1 VNASPIGRAVVT
13 GGAGFLGSHIC
24 ERLLNEGWDVL
35 CLDNFL
41 TSSPRNIGH
50 LQSNRRFGLIRTDV
64 ADYFD
69 VPGDIDVIYHFAS
82 PASPVDYLKLPIE
95 TMRAGSLG
103 TMHTLEM
110 AKHKGARYVLA
121 STSEVYGDPE
131 VHPQPESYWGN
142 VNPVGPRSVYDEA
155 KRFSEALTM
164 AYRRYHGVNTGI
176 VRIFNT
182 AGPRMRTS
190 DGRAIPAFIGQAL
203 RNEPITVAGDGSQTR
218 SIQYV
223 ADLVDGVLQMAGS
236 HHPGPINIGSQHEVS
251 VLELAETIRRLAGSS
266 SEITFIERPTDDPTV
281 RRPDVTLA
289 CELLRWKPTTPFEDG
304 LKRTIAWFRDQ
315 LEMPR
320 EV

>member
-1 VNASPIGRAVVT
+1 VSAFSKGRAIVT

-41 TSSPRNIGH
+41 TSSPHHIGQ
-50 LQSNRRFGLIRTDV
+50 LYSNPRFQLIRTDV
-64 ADYFD
+64 TDYID
-69 VPGDIDVIYHFAS
+69 VPGDIDVIFHFAS

-95 TMRAGSLG
+95 TMKVGSLG
-103 TMHTLEM
+103 TLNTLGI
-110 AKHKGARYVLA
+110 AKDKGARYVLA

-131 VHPQPESYWGN
+131 MHPQTESYWGH

-155 KRFSEALTM
+155 KRFAEALTM

-182 AGPRMRTS
+182 AGPRLRID
-190 DGRAIPAFIGQAL
+190 DGRAIPTFIGQAL
-203 RNEPITVAGDGSQTR
+203 RNEPITVTGDGSQTR

-223 ADLVDGVLQMAGS
+223 ADLVEVVLRMAAS
-236 HHPGPINIGSQHEVS
+236 DHPGPINVGSPHEIS
-251 VLELAETIRRLAGSS
+251 MLELAETIRQLAGSS
-266 SEITFIERPTDDPTV
+266 SQITFIERPTDDPTV
-281 RRPDVTLA
+281 RRPDITLA
-289 CELLRWKPTTPFEDG
+289 REVLGWEPTTPFEDG
-304 LKRTIAWFRDQ
+304 LKRTLAWFREQMD
-315 LEMPR
+315 MPF